1 MDKIKLT
8 EEQIDYITTHIE
20 EEHAFIVGLR
30 TAIENAVE
38 AYNGSK
44 NLHTLQVGG
53 EVITIETKDK
63 NGREDTIDFFSEG
76 NKFPEDVLK
85 VFGVERN

>member
-1 MDKIKLT
+1 MINRIPVFQVVK
-8 EEQIDYITTHIE
+8 
-20 EEHAFIVGLR
+20 V
-30 TAIENAVE
+30 
-38 AYNGSK
+38 SK
-44 NLHTLQVGG
+44 NLRTLQVGG

-76 NKFPEDVLK
+76 EKFPEDVLK

>member
-1 MDKIKLT
+1 MINRIPVFQVVKVSKS
-8 EEQIDYITTHIE
+8 
-20 EEHAFIVGLR
+20 LR
-30 TAIENAVE
+30 
-38 AYNGSK
+38 
-44 NLHTLQVGG
+44 TLQVGG

-76 NKFPEDVLK
+76 EKFPEDVLK